1 MGLIDDVVYGTK
13 VLKDDIVNINTPHLV
28 QSLARQYNS
37 KSLQLHNLL
46 WYQRHKKTNVITF
59 LYFSQTFHQT
69 PQLQC
74 LLLRLTMHLHL
85 HLYPCLFPQSLTLP
99 QSQGTQNREKKNRGE

>member
-13 VLKDDIVNINTPHLV
+13 VLKDDVVNINTPHLV

-46 WYQRHKKTNVITF
+46 
-59 LYFSQTFHQT
+59 
-69 PQLQC
+69 
-74 LLLRLTMHLHL
+74 
-85 HLYPCLFPQSLTLP
+85 
-99 QSQGTQNREKKNRGE
+99 